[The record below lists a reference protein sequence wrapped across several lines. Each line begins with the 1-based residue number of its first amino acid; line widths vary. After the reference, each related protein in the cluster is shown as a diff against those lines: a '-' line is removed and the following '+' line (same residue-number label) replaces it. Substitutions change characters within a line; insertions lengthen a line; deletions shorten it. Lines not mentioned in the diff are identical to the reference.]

1 MFFHPPHITFPD
13 PGDAM
18 KRRSSAVQMNRVAER
33 NRATLLKF
41 LIVLVPMWLS
51 AKFYVGP
58 YQDFVRN
65 YLAAVVVIVLLG
77 VIFQAIFLTAQEK
90 NVLIALFVVLSA
102 FQIFAMVL
110 PSFIAKIAFT
120 LAETTFLGG
129 EYSYNMIP
137 YYGVG
142 AFIGYFLLKGSR
154 KKKD

>member
-1 MFFHPPHITFPD
+1 
-13 PGDAM
+13 M
-18 KRRSSAVQMNRVAER
+18 KRRSSAVQMNRVAEK

-102 FQIFAMVL
+102 FQVFAMV
-110 PSFIAKIAFT
+110 
-120 LAETTFLGG
+120 
-129 EYSYNMIP
+129 
-137 YYGVG
+137 
-142 AFIGYFLLKGSR
+142 
-154 KKKD
+154 